1 MLLWSQ
7 LYSFWGIVLA
17 GGVITPNIHFM
28 MNTDFRDFL
37 NRVFSLRCDRTLGEV
52 VPINVEMKEFYYL
65 KS

>member
-1 MLLWSQ
+1 
-7 LYSFWGIVLA
+7 LA